1 LNIGPAEAAAAEDQE
16 LKQLGEEVARVKV
29 QKQSLQALQARE
41 EELRSITERKK
52 VGAKKPS

>member
-29 QKQSLQALQARE
+29 QKQSLQARE

-52 VGAKKPS
+52 MGAKKLS